1 MKILQKGGLI
11 KKSKIDTKPSL
22 ILPISGKGLTKSQ
35 IKEINDNRPKI
46 EGKAKIK
53 KAQNGNIVKFF
64 DGQVENAETIDLKEY
79 LAAKDAYLKGKKL
92 EGNKVYDNW
101 DKYNYARQYFETNPK
116 AKSATIG
123 TTYDKYGNRWDDQ
136 IIDTL
141 TPISKKGNQKS
152 KLLEPTGEIA
162 NYFDKTR
169 PLTGS
174 QIVELNLD
182 KKRKGGIIEDNRGQW
197 AHPGKVTK
205 INSNNITMKGV
216 DYPVLGVSN
225 KGDKKLMMPNKDY
238 KFKGD
243 SVTEYPIMQQGGN
256 TFNMGNFAQIAGQ
269 VSNGVQALN
278 QGDSEYE
285 GPSGTQQIVSKFGP
299 WGAAIGA
306 ASQLGT
312 SFTDK
317 SDNKAAY
324 TAGKLIF
331 DPGATLFNKDLSASD
346 RIKGALNP
354 IYGAKK
360 MFEIKQNKKKQQDT
374 LKDLN
379 EQVLDL
385 PQERIKRN
393 YVRPEDNL
401 LEPNNLNPSFGT
413 GSNFLAKNGKSIK
426 KADLLE
432 KYTAPTAMK
441 MGGELQTHW
450 GGKAK
455 TISQNPYLPDN
466 GETVL
471 FEGNSHNQS
480 DGKGRQ
486 GIGITYGNSPVEVE
500 TGEPAVKTKDNNLTV
515 FGNMQIPS
523 YGVSELNDP
532 KAKGKKFK
540 TYIKDLSEQEMKQNK
555 ISNESVEKLNTFEVN
570 TPIDK
575 LTFNSAKNMLTGS
588 NMNLKDIAEKKK
600 MTSII
605 QNAIL
610 ETAEENNLDSDQL
623 AKGKFK
629 KAKKSTK
636 TAQRG
641 TSVPYIGAEEVSLQ
655 ELEQLKKHG
664 YSPFKNEPNLFHN
677 ENLTYKE
684 PFLKEAAKTE
694 KLANPDDYWNNV
706 LIPKLKAGHS
716 PEQLISKKWMGNSPE
731 NLQKANQYFVNSTV
745 DRAMVYPSMDREINL
760 SPKGTPNFSYKSNY
774 TPNPSLPEEKQ
785 KSNIPWMDMF
795 NSALPYLR
803 PSNRLPLD
811 PTQLAGEMYALSNN
825 QIEPVQ
831 AQKYSPLLEQAT
843 DISLQD
849 QLNANQSDFNSIKR
863 LVGNNPAALSAIAAQ
878 KYAANS
884 GVLGEQFRINQNQ
897 KLSTYNKNRE
907 ILNDATLKNLEIL
920 DQQYTRQS
928 QAKSNTKAVAQ
939 SALSSI
945 ADKIAKNKLENRTL
959 GIYENLYNYRYLP
972 NGQAVNLN
980 PLQQFNM
987 QGNNLPILDEEG
999 NEITIEQ
1006 TVDKDG
1012 RGVPTKYRTK
1022 RKEKQTNKKNGGL
1035 VKLSKNY

>member
-1 MKILQKGGLI
+1 MK
-11 KKSKIDTKPSL
+11 
-22 ILPISGKGLTKSQ
+22 
-35 IKEINDNRPKI
+35 
-46 EGKAKIK
+46 KIK
-53 KAQNGNIVKFF
+53 KAQDGDIVKFF
-64 DGQVENAETIDLKEY
+64 DGKVENSETIDLKDY

-92 EGNKVYDNW
+92 EGNKIYDNW
-101 DKYNYARQYFETNPK
+101 EKYNYARQYFETNPK

-136 IIDTL
+136 IIEAL

-162 NYFDKTR
+162 NYFDNNR

-216 DYPVLGVSN
+216 DYPILGVSD

-238 KFKGD
+238 KFKGN
-243 SVTEYPIMQQGGN
+243 SVTEYPIMQEGGFLENAGLGLLENANSLVGGIGMLKQQKQQRQALKQGVQLSEL
-256 TFNMGNFAQIAGQ
+256 TKQ
-269 VSNGVQALN
+269 VS
-278 QGDSEYE
+278 E
-285 GPSGTQQIVSKFGP
+285 
-299 WGAAIGA
+299 
-306 ASQLGT
+306 
-312 SFTDK
+312 
-317 SDNKAAY
+317 
-324 TAGKLIF
+324 
-331 DPGATLFNKDLSASD
+331 
-346 RIKGALNP
+346 LNP
-354 IYGAKK
+354 
-360 MFEIKQNKKKQQDT
+360 QLQPRQ
-374 LKDLN
+374 
-379 EQVLDL
+379 
-385 PQERIKRN
+385 

-401 LEPNNLNPSFGT
+401 LEPNNLMPSFGT

-426 KADLLE
+426 KAQLGDTLQSLNDKNIGNVLGSYFGGGTGQVSGESMVGKGIGGTLGNIILPGIGGKIGGALGSLVGGIVGAEGQKDQLSNERQINRNLTTAAFNQGNRNKFSPFMKNGGDLLE

-555 ISNESVEKLNTFEVN
+555 IFDESVEKLNTFEVN

-664 YSPFKNEPNLFHN
+664 YSSFKNEPNLFHN

-684 PFLKEAAKTE
+684 PFLKEADKTE

-745 DRAMVYPSMDREINL
+745 DRSMVYPSMDREINL

-795 NSALPYLR
+795 NSALPYFR
-803 PSNRLPLD
+803 PSNQQPLD

-907 ILNDATLKNLEIL
+907 ILNDATLKNLQIL

-999 NEITIEQ
+999 NEVTIEQ
-1006 TVDKDG
+1006 IVDKDG

-1022 RKEKQTNKKNGGL
+1022 RKEKQTSKNGGL